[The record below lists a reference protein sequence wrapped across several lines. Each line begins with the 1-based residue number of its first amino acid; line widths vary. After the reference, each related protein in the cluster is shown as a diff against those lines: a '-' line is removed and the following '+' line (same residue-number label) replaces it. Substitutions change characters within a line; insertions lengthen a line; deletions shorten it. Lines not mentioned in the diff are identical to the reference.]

1 MLAVPTGGR
10 RKCPRFALARIPK
23 YELWREASEHGSAA
37 GALRGGQ
44 MENGKSGG
52 ADVVLS
58 VRFIPVPV
66 RGAIVDLRWVE
77 HCMDLVRVIVQ

>member
-1 MLAVPTGGR
+1 
-10 RKCPRFALARIPK
+10 
-23 YELWREASEHGSAA
+23 
-37 GALRGGQ
+37 